1 MGFPDSSSFSVPKN
15 KCPPFSSLPVET
27 NVFTCKSNIWLIY
40 SRHSGIIKKTGSSD
54 KGCHSIPV
62 ITSEAKQYRPG
73 AGYCYG
79 GTMITKERV
88 EEVLGKIRSGLK
100 SEGGDIEL
108 IEVKDDI
115 VYVKLTGACG
125 TCPMSSLTLKNW
137 VESTMRNEI
146 PEVKAVQAI

>member
-1 MGFPDSSSFSVPKN
+1 MLPK
-15 KCPPFSSLPVET
+15 KSET
-27 NVFTCKSNIWLIY
+27 FRGTQ
-40 SRHSGIIKKTGSSD
+40 G
-54 KGCHSIPV
+54 
-62 ITSEAKQYRPG
+62 G
-73 AGYCYG
+73 A
-79 GTMITKERV
+79 MITKERV
-88 EEVLGKIRSGLK
+88 EEILGKIRTGLK

-125 TCPMSSLTLKNW
+125 TCPMSTLTLKNW